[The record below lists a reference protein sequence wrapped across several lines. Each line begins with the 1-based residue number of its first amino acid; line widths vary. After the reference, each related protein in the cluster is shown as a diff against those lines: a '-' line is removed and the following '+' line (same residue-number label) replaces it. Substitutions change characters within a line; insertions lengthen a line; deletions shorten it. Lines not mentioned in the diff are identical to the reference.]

1 MMRLLLTLAAFCF
14 ALAPAAAQTLPAARL
29 VLECKGPFGRNAS
42 HAALVKV
49 YGAKHVSFGDVNR
62 AEGEGVQ
69 ATILFAN
76 DPKRRIEIEWFDGK
90 KRARPS
96 VITVFGESQ
105 WTGPLGLKNG
115 MTIQEIERLAGRPFR
130 INGFQFDVAGAGH
143 FEGTKLEKLPGG
155 CSFGGH
161 FEIEGGL
168 PAGAEYKRF
177 VGEVEI
183 PSDDALLLTLKPKLW
198 IFTLSYPAPEAE

>member
-130 INGFQFDVAGAGH
+130 INGFQFDVAGAG
-143 FEGTKLEKLPGG
+143 GL
-155 CSFGGH
+155 
-161 FEIEGGL
+161 FEIDGGL
-168 PAGAEYKRF
+168 PEGAEYKRF